1 MRKLQLPAQD
11 KEGYLVNLGDWRE
24 DVAIALAVDEGVAL
38 EPAHWQVI
46 HLLREFYQATET
58 SPAMRPLV
66 TLVKEQLGAEC
77 GSSVYLMRLF
87 GGSPAKTVAKIAG
100 LPRPTNCL

>member
-11 KEGYLVNLGDWRE
+11 KEGYLVNLSDWRE
-24 DVAIALAVDEGVAL
+24 DVAIALAADEGLAL

-66 TLVKEQLGAEC
+66 TLVKEQLGAER

>member
-1 MRKLQLPAQD
+1 MSTVQLPARD
-11 KEGYLVNLGDWRE
+11 KEGYLVNLSDWRE

-46 HLLREFYQATET
+46 HLLREFYLATET

-66 TLVKEQLGAEC
+66 KLVAEQLGAEC
-77 GSSVYLMRLF
+77 GSSVYLMQLF
-87 GGSPAKTVAKIAG
+87 GGSPSKTVAKIAG

>member
-1 MRKLQLPAQD
+1 MSTAHLPAQD
-11 KEGYLVNLGDWRE
+11 KEGYLVNLSDWRE
-24 DVAIALAVDEGVAL
+24 DVAIALAADEGVAL

-46 HLLREFYQATET
+46 HLLREFYEATET

-66 TLVKEQLGAEC
+66 KLVNEQLGAKC
-77 GSSVYLMRLF
+77 GSSVYLMQLF